1 MAKYKLYDD
10 YVAEQKAAAKETY
23 GPTKPEVEES
33 VTTETENNSE
43 TDDTLEKTEDTSA
56 QTDVAEEKKAEIDAS
71 HQESSTNEETEVT
84 DEKQTKKEKQQAALE
99 ANTTI
104 GEKSIMNGGSYGK
117 ITSKNKATGERLDN
131 IPKDK
136 NSVKSEALG
145 GTISR
150 TKKSYDTPE
159 GSFSVNAI
167 HYKGVLGEFDY
178 DPTQFELATIS
189 VGDPSDE
196 NGVTA
201 QMPFLHYIG
210 KQNWSLA
217 KKWGYS
223 TVEIPE
229 GLKIGDYMFAG
240 NEDIENVPKLPDSL
254 ESAHCMF
261 LNCKN
266 LVSASREEKIGE
278 SWDNHMNENTK
289 WSMPTKLKDASGMF
303 YGCSALRE
311 SFTEAGDSLEDA
323 RWMYGNTPN
332 MENYTDCTSA
342 LRLRKEFQENM
353 YTGSNK
359 ENVIDRIGNSSEK
372 NVSMLANKEAATKTG
387 VMVDELGVSAKETK
401 ELDSRVEK
409 RETKKAEAG
418 VVESDMSKYTAG
430 QASTAKVKDS
440 KGNTQSTVDSTEQ
453 SEKKESSN
461 PFSSILS
468 GLGFGSG
475 TSGAGMMDRAFTTF
489 LEYKLISKMTN
500 SKLLG
505 LGAAIGL
512 QYAGVLPKSM
522 APILETVGKVVG
534 KDTDLGKSLIGF
546 SDKLKQA
553 NSSDTTSSKTG
564 EKDDTEDVTTDITSS
579 AKSLSSAKNT
589 DITTAMKNNGVNIAK
604 QGTLL
609 NIAETPESEL
619 QVSKGISEESV
630 KALETTMNE
639 KAVNGSLDEETKTL
653 MADSYMRMM
662 SGLNGYNTGAKET
675 IATEYADDTEKQE
688 KATRGLGKT
697 LRTVTAPIY
706 DSLKQM
712 DEKYHFLS
720 DEQKETL
727 NSYQL
732 TGVTNYK
739 DYTVGMNMSPE
750 TDVDVQAKQT
760 QDSKTVT
767 TDNENAGKSEL
778 ELDTATTMPT
788 NTKTLKSDEKSLSDN
803 TSVEKTTDTKVTS
816 ADDDV
821 VAKRNARS
829 AEIESTFSDVLESER
844 QLQNSRDYVYSN

>member
-10 YVAEQKAAAKETY
+10 YVAEQRAAAKETY
-23 GPTKPEVEES
+23 GPPKQEEEAS
-33 VTTETENNSE
+33 VSAE
-43 TDDTLEKTEDTSA
+43 TDAKADDASA
-56 QTDVAEEKKAEIDAS
+56 QTEVAEEKKDAIDAA
-71 HQESSTNEETEVT
+71 HQTDSVSEEKDVTE
-84 DEKQTKKEKQQAALE
+84 EKQQAALDV
-99 ANTTI
+99 NTTI

-136 NSVKSEALG
+136 DSVKSEALG

-150 TKKSYDTPE
+150 TKTSYAE
-159 GSFSVNAI
+159 GATGNYIAYNML
-167 HYKGVLGEFDY
+167 HYKGALGEFDY

-189 VGDPSDE
+189 VGDLSDE
-196 NGVTA
+196 NGITA
-201 QMPFLHYIG
+201 QMPILHYIG
-210 KQNWSLA
+210 SQTKGGNIN
-217 KKWGYS
+217 
-223 TVEIPE
+223 IPE
-229 GLKIGDYMFAG
+229 GLKSADYMFSG
-240 NEDIENVPKLPDSL
+240 NTKLETVPVLPNSL
-254 ESAHCMF
+254 ESAHCAF
-261 LNCKN
+261 LNCTGLKR
-266 LVSASREEKIGE
+266 ACRDAKEGE
-278 SWDNHMNENTK
+278 TFFTNKMKDGTK
-289 WSMPTKLKDASGMF
+289 WSMPANLKDTSGMF
-303 YGCSALRE
+303 YGCTALEE
-311 SFTEAGDSLEDA
+311 SFTEANDSLEDA

-332 MENYTDCTSA
+332 MKNYTDCTSA
-342 LRLRKEFQENM
+342 ARLRKEFQENM

-359 ENVIDRIGNSSEK
+359 ENVIDKIGRSSEK
-372 NVSMLANKEAATKTG
+372 NISVVANSGDTKSGIMVS
-387 VMVDELGVSAKETK
+387 ELGVSAKEVK
-401 ELDSRVEK
+401 DLDSRVEK
-409 RETKKAEAG
+409 RETKKVEAG

-430 QASTAKVKDS
+430 QASTARVKDN

-453 SEKKESSN
+453 SEKKEGSN
-461 PFSSILS
+461 PFASMLG

-489 LEYKLISKMTN
+489 LEYKLISKLTN

-534 KDTDLGKSLIGF
+534 KDSDLGKSLIGF
-546 SDKLKQA
+546 SDQLKQVDGSGTA
-553 NSSDTTSSKTG
+553 SKTG
-564 EKDDTEDVTTDITSS
+564 GKDNTDVTTDITSS
-579 AKSLSSAKNT
+579 AKSLSSAKST

-662 SGLNGYNTGAKET
+662 SGLNSYDTGAKET
-675 IATEYADDTEKQE
+675 IATEYVDDMEKQE

-712 DEKYHFLS
+712 DKKYHFLS

-727 NSYQL
+727 NNYQL
-732 TGVTNYK
+732 TGVTNYN

-750 TDVDVQAKQT
+750 TDVDVQAKQA

-767 TDNENAGKSEL
+767 TDNENTGKSGL
-778 ELDTATTMPT
+778 ESDTATTMPT

-803 TSVEKTTDTKVTS
+803 TSVKKTTDTKSTS
-816 ADDDV
+816 AEDDV

-829 AEIESTFSDVLESER
+829 AEIESTFSDVLESEK
-844 QLQNSRDYVYSN
+844 QLQNNRDYGYSN

>member
-10 YVAEQKAAAKETY
+10 YMAEQRAAAKETTY
-23 GPTKPEVEES
+23 GPTKPEEES
-33 VTTETENNSE
+33 SVSDETKMEKSDNSVE
-43 TDDTLEKTEDTSA
+43 TTEDTSA
-56 QTDVAEEKKAEIDAS
+56 QTDAAEEKKDAIDAA
-71 HQESSTNEETEVT
+71 HQTESEEKNVTE
-84 DEKQTKKEKQQAALE
+84 EKQTKQEKQQAALD

-136 NSVKSEALG
+136 DSVKSDALG

-150 TKKSYDTPE
+150 TKTSYDTPE

-167 HYKGVLGEFDY
+167 HYKGALGEFDY

-217 KKWGYS
+217 KKWGYN

-278 SWDNHMNENTK
+278 SWNNHMNENTK

-372 NVSMLANKEAATKTG
+372 NVSMLANKESATKTG

-401 ELDSRVEK
+401 DLDSRVEK

-461 PFSSILS
+461 PFSSIFG

-475 TSGAGMMDRAFTTF
+475 TGGAGMMDRAFTTF
-489 LEYKLISKMTN
+489 LEYKLISKLTN

-546 SDKLKQA
+546 SDQLKQVTG
-553 NSSDTTSSKTG
+553 SDKTSSKTG
-564 EKDDTEDVTTDITSS
+564 EKDDTKDVTTNITSS

-662 SGLNGYNTGAKET
+662 SGLNSYDTGAKET
-675 IATEYADDTEKQE
+675 IATEYVDDTKKQE

-727 NSYQL
+727 NNYQL
-732 TGVTNYK
+732 TGVTNYN

-750 TDVDVQAKQT
+750 TDVDVQAKQV

-767 TDNENAGKSEL
+767 TDNENTGKSGL
-778 ELDTATTMPT
+778 ESDTATIMPT
-788 NTKTLKSDEKSLSDN
+788 DTKMLKSDEKSLSDN
-803 TSVEKTTDTKVTS
+803 TSVKKTTDTKLTS
-816 ADDDV
+816 AEDDV

-829 AEIESTFSDVLESER
+829 AEIESTFSDVLESEE
-844 QLQNSRDYVYSN
+844 QLQNNRDYGYSN

>member
-10 YVAEQKAAAKETY
+10 YVAEQRAAAKETY
-23 GPTKPEVEES
+23 GPPKPEEEASVSDETKEES
-33 VTTETENNSE
+33 DNSVET
-43 TDDTLEKTEDTSA
+43 TDDASA
-56 QTDVAEEKKAEIDAS
+56 QTEVAEEKDV
-71 HQESSTNEETEVT
+71 TE
-84 DEKQTKKEKQQAALE
+84 EKQTKQEKQQAALDV
-99 ANTTI
+99 NTTI

-136 NSVKSEALG
+136 DSVKSEALG

-150 TKKSYDTPE
+150 TKTSYAE
-159 GSFSVNAI
+159 GATGNYIAYNML

-189 VGDPSDE
+189 VGDLSDE
-196 NGVTA
+196 NGITA
-201 QMPFLHYIG
+201 QMPILHYIG
-210 KQNWSLA
+210 SQTKGGNIN
-217 KKWGYS
+217 
-223 TVEIPE
+223 IPE
-229 GLKIGDYMFAG
+229 GLKSADYMFSG
-240 NEDIENVPKLPDSL
+240 NTKLETVPVLPNSL
-254 ESAHCMF
+254 ESAHCAF
-261 LNCKN
+261 LNCTGLKR
-266 LVSASREEKIGE
+266 ACRDAKEGE
-278 SWDNHMNENTK
+278 TFFTNKMKDGTK
-289 WSMPTKLKDASGMF
+289 WSMPANLKDTSGMF
-303 YGCSALRE
+303 YGCTALEE
-311 SFTEAGDSLEDA
+311 SFTEANDSLEDA

-332 MENYTDCTSA
+332 MKNYTDCTSA
-342 LRLRKEFQENM
+342 ARLRKEFQENM

-359 ENVIDRIGNSSEK
+359 ENVIDKIGRSSEK
-372 NVSMLANKEAATKTG
+372 NISVVANSGDTKSGIMVS
-387 VMVDELGVSAKETK
+387 ELGVSAKEVK
-401 ELDSRVEK
+401 DLDSRVEK
-409 RETKKAEAG
+409 RETKKVEAG

-430 QASTAKVKDS
+430 QASTARVKDN

-461 PFSSILS
+461 PFSSMLG
-468 GLGFGSG
+468 GLGFGSD

-489 LEYKLISKMTN
+489 LEYKLISKLTN

-546 SDKLKQA
+546 SDTLKQVDG
-553 NSSDTTSSKTG
+553 SGTTSSKTG
-564 EKDDTEDVTTDITSS
+564 GKDNTDVTTDITSS
-579 AKSLSSAKNT
+579 AKSLSSAKST

-662 SGLNGYNTGAKET
+662 SGLNSYDTGAKET
-675 IATEYADDTEKQE
+675 IATEYVDDTEKQE

-727 NSYQL
+727 NNYQL
-732 TGVTNYK
+732 TGVTNYN

-750 TDVDVQAKQT
+750 TDVDVQAKQA

-767 TDNENAGKSEL
+767 TDNENTGKSGL
-778 ELDTATTMPT
+778 ESDIATTMPT

-803 TSVEKTTDTKVTS
+803 TSVKKTTDTKSTV
-816 ADDDV
+816 AEDDV

-829 AEIESTFSDVLESER
+829 AEIESTFSDVLESEK
-844 QLQNSRDYVYSN
+844 QLQNNRDYGYSN

>member
-10 YVAEQKAAAKETY
+10 YVAEQRAAAKETY
-23 GPTKPEVEES
+23 GPPKLEEEASVSDETKEES
-33 VTTETENNSE
+33 DNSVET
-43 TDDTLEKTEDTSA
+43 TDDASA
-56 QTDVAEEKKAEIDAS
+56 QTEVAEEKDV
-71 HQESSTNEETEVT
+71 TE
-84 DEKQTKKEKQQAALE
+84 EKQTKQEKQQAALDV
-99 ANTTI
+99 NTTI

-136 NSVKSEALG
+136 DSVKSEALG

-150 TKKSYDTPE
+150 TKTSYDTPE

-167 HYKGVLGEFDY
+167 HYKGALGEFDY

-210 KQNWSLA
+210 SQTKGGNI
-217 KKWGYS
+217 
-223 TVEIPE
+223 TIPE
-229 GLKIGDYMFAG
+229 GLKSADYMFSG
-240 NEDIENVPKLPDSL
+240 NTKLETVPVLPNSL
-254 ESAHCMF
+254 ESAHCAF
-261 LNCKN
+261 LNCTGLKR
-266 LVSASREEKIGE
+266 ACRDAKEGE
-278 SWDNHMNENTK
+278 TFFTNKMKDGTK
-289 WSMPTKLKDASGMF
+289 WSMPANLKDTSGMF
-303 YGCSALRE
+303 YGCTALEE
-311 SFTEAGDSLEDA
+311 SFTEANDSLEDA

-332 MENYTDCTSA
+332 MKNYTDCTSA
-342 LRLRKEFQENM
+342 ARLRKEFQENM

-359 ENVIDRIGNSSEK
+359 ENVIDKIGKSSEK
-372 NVSMLANKEAATKTG
+372 NISVVANSGDTKSGIMVS
-387 VMVDELGVSAKETK
+387 ELGVSAKEIK
-401 ELDSRVEK
+401 DLDSRVEK

-453 SEKKESSN
+453 SEKKEGSN
-461 PFSSILS
+461 PFASMLG

-489 LEYKLISKMTN
+489 LEYKLISKLTN

-505 LGAAIGL
+505 LGASIGL

-546 SDKLKQA
+546 SDTLKHVDG
-553 NSSDTTSSKTG
+553 SGTTSSKTG
-564 EKDDTEDVTTDITSS
+564 GKDNTDVTTDITSS
-579 AKSLSSAKNT
+579 AKSLSSAKST

-662 SGLNGYNTGAKET
+662 SGLNSYDTGAKET
-675 IATEYADDTEKQE
+675 IATEYVDDTEKQE

-712 DEKYHFLS
+712 DEKY
-720 DEQKETL
+720 
-727 NSYQL
+727 
-732 TGVTNYK
+732 
-739 DYTVGMNMSPE
+739 
-750 TDVDVQAKQT
+750 
-760 QDSKTVT
+760 QDR
-767 TDNENAGKSEL
+767 KS
-778 ELDTATTMPT
+778 
-788 NTKTLKSDEKSLSDN
+788 
-803 TSVEKTTDTKVTS
+803 
-816 ADDDV
+816 V
-821 VAKRNARS
+821 V
-829 AEIESTFSDVLESER
+829 
-844 QLQNSRDYVYSN
+844 

>member
-1 MAKYKLYDD
+1 MVKYKLYDD
-10 YVAEQKAAAKETY
+10 YVAEQRAAAKETY
-23 GPTKPEVEES
+23 GPPKLEEEASVSDETKEES
-33 VTTETENNSE
+33 DNSVET
-43 TDDTLEKTEDTSA
+43 TDDASA
-56 QTDVAEEKKAEIDAS
+56 QTEVAEEKDV
-71 HQESSTNEETEVT
+71 TE
-84 DEKQTKKEKQQAALE
+84 EKQTKQEKQQAALDV
-99 ANTTI
+99 NTTI

-136 NSVKSEALG
+136 DSVKSEALG

-150 TKKSYDTPE
+150 TKTSYAE
-159 GSFSVNAI
+159 GATGNYIAYNML

-189 VGDPSDE
+189 VGDLSDE
-196 NGVTA
+196 NGITA
-201 QMPFLHYIG
+201 QMPILHYIG
-210 KQNWSLA
+210 SQTKGGNIN
-217 KKWGYS
+217 
-223 TVEIPE
+223 IPE
-229 GLKIGDYMFAG
+229 GLKSADYMFSG
-240 NEDIENVPKLPDSL
+240 NTKLETVPVLPNSL
-254 ESAHCMF
+254 ESAHCAF
-261 LNCKN
+261 LNCTGLKR
-266 LVSASREEKIGE
+266 ACRDAKEGE
-278 SWDNHMNENTK
+278 TFFTNKMKDGTK
-289 WSMPTKLKDASGMF
+289 WSMPANLKDTSGMF
-303 YGCSALRE
+303 YGCTALEE
-311 SFTEAGDSLEDA
+311 SFTEANDSLEDA

-332 MENYTDCTSA
+332 MKNYTDCTSA
-342 LRLRKEFQENM
+342 ARLRKEFQENM

-359 ENVIDRIGNSSEK
+359 ENVIDKIGKSSEK
-372 NVSMLANKEAATKTG
+372 NISVVANSGDTKSGIMVS
-387 VMVDELGVSAKETK
+387 ELGVSAKEIK
-401 ELDSRVEK
+401 DLDSRVEK

-430 QASTAKVKDS
+430 QASTARVKDN
-440 KGNTQSTVDSTEQ
+440 KGNTQSTVDSKEQ

-461 PFSSILS
+461 PFASMLG
-468 GLGFGSG
+468 GLGFGNG
-475 TSGAGMMDRAFTTF
+475 TSGAGMMDRLFTTF
-489 LEYKLISKMTN
+489 LEYKLISKLTN

-505 LGAAIGL
+505 LGASIGL

-546 SDKLKQA
+546 SDTLKHVDG
-553 NSSDTTSSKTG
+553 SGTTSSKTG
-564 EKDDTEDVTTDITSS
+564 GKDNTDVTTDITSS
-579 AKSLSSAKNT
+579 AKSLSSAKST

-662 SGLNGYNTGAKET
+662 SGLNSYDTGAKET
-675 IATEYADDTEKQE
+675 IATEYVDDTEKQE

-727 NSYQL
+727 NNYQL
-732 TGVTNYK
+732 TGVTNYN

-750 TDVDVQAKQT
+750 TDVDAQAKQA

-767 TDNENAGKSEL
+767 TDNENTGKSGL
-778 ELDTATTMPT
+778 ESDTATTMPT
-788 NTKTLKSDEKSLSDN
+788 DTKTLKSDEKSLSDN
-803 TSVEKTTDTKVTS
+803 TSVKKTTDTKSTV
-816 ADDDV
+816 AEDDV

-829 AEIESTFSDVLESER
+829 AEIESTFSDVLESEK
-844 QLQNSRDYVYSN
+844 QLQNNRDYGYSN

>member
-10 YVAEQKAAAKETY
+10 YVAEQRAAAKEIY
-23 GPTKPEVEES
+23 GPTKSEEEAS
-33 VTTETENNSE
+33 VSAE
-43 TDDTLEKTEDTSA
+43 TDAKADDASA
-56 QTDVAEEKKAEIDAS
+56 QTEVAEEKKDAIDAA
-71 HQESSTNEETEVT
+71 HQTDSVSEEKDVTE
-84 DEKQTKKEKQQAALE
+84 EKQTKQEKQQAALD

-136 NSVKSEALG
+136 DSVKSEALG

-150 TKKSYDTPE
+150 TKTSYDTPE

-167 HYKGVLGEFDY
+167 HYKGALGEFDY

-217 KKWGYS
+217 KKMGYS
-223 TVEIPE
+223 TVKIPD

-240 NEDIENVPKLPDSL
+240 NADIENVPELPDSL

-278 SWDNHMNENTK
+278 SWNNHMNENTK

-372 NVSMLANKEAATKTG
+372 NVSMLANKESATKTG

-401 ELDSRVEK
+401 DLDSRVEK

-461 PFSSILS
+461 PFSSILG

-475 TSGAGMMDRAFTTF
+475 TNGAGMMDRLFTTF
-489 LEYKLISKMTN
+489 LEYKLISKLTN

-546 SDKLKQA
+546 SDQLKQVDG
-553 NSSDTTSSKTG
+553 SGTTSSKTG
-564 EKDDTEDVTTDITSS
+564 GKNNTDVTTDITSS
-579 AKSLSSAKNT
+579 AKSLSSAKST

-662 SGLNGYNTGAKET
+662 SGLNSYDTGAKET
-675 IATEYADDTEKQE
+675 IATKYVDDTEKQE

-727 NSYQL
+727 NNYQL
-732 TGVTNYK
+732 TGVTNYN

-750 TDVDVQAKQT
+750 TDVDVQAKQA

-767 TDNENAGKSEL
+767 TDNENTGKSGL
-778 ELDTATTMPT
+778 ESDTATTMPT
-788 NTKTLKSDEKSLSDN
+788 NTKMLKSDEKSLSDN
-803 TSVEKTTDTKVTS
+803 TSVKKTTDTKSTS
-816 ADDDV
+816 AAEDDV

-829 AEIESTFSDVLESER
+829 AEIESTFSDVLESEK
-844 QLQNSRDYVYSN
+844 QLQNNRDYGYSN

>member
-10 YVAEQKAAAKETY
+10 YVEEQRAAAKETY
-23 GPTKPEVEES
+23 GPTKPEEEAS
-33 VTTETENNSE
+33 VSAE
-43 TDDTLEKTEDTSA
+43 TDAKADDTSA
-56 QTDVAEEKKAEIDAS
+56 QTEVAEEKKDAIDAA
-71 HQESSTNEETEVT
+71 HQTDSVSEEKEVT
-84 DEKQTKKEKQQAALE
+84 EEKQTKQEKQQAALD

-104 GEKSIMNGGSYGK
+104 GDKSIMNGGSYGK

-136 NSVKSEALG
+136 DSVKSEALG

-150 TKKSYDTPE
+150 TKTSYAE
-159 GSFSVNAI
+159 GATGNYIAYNML
-167 HYKGVLGEFDY
+167 HYKGALGEFDY

-189 VGDPSDE
+189 VGDLSDE
-196 NGVTA
+196 NGITA
-201 QMPFLHYIG
+201 QMPILHYIG
-210 KQNWSLA
+210 SQTKGGNIN
-217 KKWGYS
+217 
-223 TVEIPE
+223 IPE
-229 GLKIGDYMFAG
+229 GLKSADYMFSG
-240 NEDIENVPKLPDSL
+240 NTKLETVPVLPNSL
-254 ESAHCMF
+254 ESAHCAF
-261 LNCKN
+261 LNCTGLKR
-266 LVSASREEKIGE
+266 ACRDAKEGE
-278 SWDNHMNENTK
+278 TFFTNKMKDGTK
-289 WSMPTKLKDASGMF
+289 WSMPANLKDTSGMF
-303 YGCSALRE
+303 YGCTALEE
-311 SFTEAGDSLEDA
+311 SFTEANDSLEDA

-332 MENYTDCTSA
+332 MKNYTDCTSA
-342 LRLRKEFQENM
+342 ARLRKEFQENM

-359 ENVIDRIGNSSEK
+359 ENVIDKIGKSSEK
-372 NVSMLANKEAATKTG
+372 NISVVANSGDTKSGIMVS
-387 VMVDELGVSAKETK
+387 ELGVSAKEIK
-401 ELDSRVEK
+401 DLDSRVEK
-409 RETKKAEAG
+409 RETKKVEAG

-461 PFSSILS
+461 PFASMLG
-468 GLGFGSG
+468 GLGFGNG
-475 TSGAGMMDRAFTTF
+475 TSGAGMMDRLFTTF
-489 LEYKLISKMTN
+489 LEYKLISKLTN

-505 LGAAIGL
+505 LGASIGL

-546 SDKLKQA
+546 SDQLKQVTG
-553 NSSDTTSSKTG
+553 SDKTSSKTG
-564 EKDDTEDVTTDITSS
+564 EKDDVTTDITSS

-639 KAVNGSLDEETKTL
+639 KAVNGFLDEETKTL

-662 SGLNGYNTGAKET
+662 SGLNSYDTGAKET
-675 IATEYADDTEKQE
+675 IATEYVDNTEKQE

-727 NSYQL
+727 NNYQL
-732 TGVTNYK
+732 TGVTNYN
-739 DYTVGMNMSPE
+739 DYTVGMNMAPE
-750 TDVDVQAKQT
+750 TDVDVQAKQA

-767 TDNENAGKSEL
+767 TDNENTGKSGL
-778 ELDTATTMPT
+778 ESDTATTMPT

-803 TSVEKTTDTKVTS
+803 TSVKKTTDTKSTSVTE
-816 ADDDV
+816 DDV

-829 AEIESTFSDVLESER
+829 AEIESTFSDVLESEK
-844 QLQNSRDYVYSN
+844 QLQNNRDYGYSN

>member
-10 YVAEQKAAAKETY
+10 YVAEQRAAAKETY
-23 GPTKPEVEES
+23 GPPKPEEEAS
-33 VTTETENNSE
+33 VSAE
-43 TDDTLEKTEDTSA
+43 TDAKADDASA
-56 QTDVAEEKKAEIDAS
+56 QTEIAEEKKDAIDAA
-71 HQESSTNEETEVT
+71 HQTDSVSEEKDVTE
-84 DEKQTKKEKQQAALE
+84 EKQTKQEKQQAALDV
-99 ANTTI
+99 NTTI

-136 NSVKSEALG
+136 DSVKSEALG

-150 TKKSYDTPE
+150 TKTSYAE
-159 GSFSVNAI
+159 GATGNYIAYNML
-167 HYKGVLGEFDY
+167 HYKGALGEFDY

-189 VGDPSDE
+189 VGDLSDE
-196 NGVTA
+196 NGITA
-201 QMPFLHYIG
+201 QMPILHYIG
-210 KQNWSLA
+210 SQTKGGNIN
-217 KKWGYS
+217 
-223 TVEIPE
+223 IPE
-229 GLKIGDYMFAG
+229 GLKSADYMFSG
-240 NEDIENVPKLPDSL
+240 NTKLETVPVLPNSL
-254 ESAHCMF
+254 ESAHCAF
-261 LNCKN
+261 LNCTGLKR
-266 LVSASREEKIGE
+266 ACRDAKEGE
-278 SWDNHMNENTK
+278 TFFTNKMKDGTK
-289 WSMPTKLKDASGMF
+289 WSMPANLKDTSGMF
-303 YGCSALRE
+303 YGCTALEE
-311 SFTEAGDSLEDA
+311 SFTEANDSLEDA

-332 MENYTDCTSA
+332 MKNYTDCTSA
-342 LRLRKEFQENM
+342 ARLRKEFQENM

-359 ENVIDRIGNSSEK
+359 ENVIDKIGRSSEK
-372 NVSMLANKEAATKTG
+372 NISVVANSGDTKSGIMVS
-387 VMVDELGVSAKETK
+387 ELGVSAKEVK
-401 ELDSRVEK
+401 DLDSRVEK
-409 RETKKAEAG
+409 RETKKVEAG

-430 QASTAKVKDS
+430 QASTARVKDN

-461 PFSSILS
+461 PFSSMLG

-489 LEYKLISKMTN
+489 LEYKLISKLTN

-546 SDKLKQA
+546 SDKLKQVDGSGTA
-553 NSSDTTSSKTG
+553 LKTG
-564 EKDDTEDVTTDITSS
+564 GKDNTDVTTDITSS
-579 AKSLSSAKNT
+579 AKSLSSAKST

-653 MADSYMRMM
+653 MADSYMRMI
-662 SGLNGYNTGAKET
+662 SGLNSYDTGAKET
-675 IATEYADDTEKQE
+675 IATEYVDDTEKQE

-727 NSYQL
+727 NNYQL
-732 TGVTNYK
+732 TGVTNYN

-750 TDVDVQAKQT
+750 TDVDVQAKQA

-767 TDNENAGKSEL
+767 TDNENTGKSGL
-778 ELDTATTMPT
+778 ESDTATTMPT

-803 TSVEKTTDTKVTS
+803 TSVKKTTDTKSTS
-816 ADDDV
+816 AEDDV

-829 AEIESTFSDVLESER
+829 AEIESTFSDVLESEK
-844 QLQNSRDYVYSN
+844 QLQNNRDYGYSN

>member
-10 YVAEQKAAAKETY
+10 YVAEQRAAAKETY
-23 GPTKPEVEES
+23 GPPKPEEEAS
-33 VTTETENNSE
+33 VSAE
-43 TDDTLEKTEDTSA
+43 TDAKADDASA
-56 QTDVAEEKKAEIDAS
+56 QTEIAEEKKDAIDAA
-71 HQESSTNEETEVT
+71 HQTDSVSEEKDVTE
-84 DEKQTKKEKQQAALE
+84 EKQTKQEKQQAALDV
-99 ANTTI
+99 NTTI

-136 NSVKSEALG
+136 DSVKSEALG

-150 TKKSYDTPE
+150 TKTSYAE
-159 GSFSVNAI
+159 GATGNYIAYNML
-167 HYKGVLGEFDY
+167 HYKGALGEFDY

-189 VGDPSDE
+189 VGDLSDE
-196 NGVTA
+196 NGITA
-201 QMPFLHYIG
+201 QMPILHYIG
-210 KQNWSLA
+210 SQTKGGNIN
-217 KKWGYS
+217 
-223 TVEIPE
+223 IPE
-229 GLKIGDYMFAG
+229 GLKSADYMFSG
-240 NEDIENVPKLPDSL
+240 NTKLETVPVLPNSL
-254 ESAHCMF
+254 ESAHCAF
-261 LNCKN
+261 LNCTGLKR
-266 LVSASREEKIGE
+266 ACRDAKEGE
-278 SWDNHMNENTK
+278 TFFTNKMKDGTK
-289 WSMPTKLKDASGMF
+289 WSMPANLKDTSGMF
-303 YGCSALRE
+303 YGCTALEE
-311 SFTEAGDSLEDA
+311 SFTEANDSLEDA

-332 MENYTDCTSA
+332 MKNYTDCTSA
-342 LRLRKEFQENM
+342 ARLRKEFQENM

-359 ENVIDRIGNSSEK
+359 ENVIDKIGKSSEK
-372 NVSMLANKEAATKTG
+372 NISIVANSGDTKSGIMVS
-387 VMVDELGVSAKETK
+387 ELGVSAKEVK
-401 ELDSRVEK
+401 DLDSRVEK

-430 QASTAKVKDS
+430 QASTARVKDN
-440 KGNTQSTVDSTEQ
+440 KGNTQSTADSTEQ

-461 PFSSILS
+461 PFASMLDR
-468 GLGFGSG
+468 LGFGNG

-489 LEYKLISKMTN
+489 LEYKLISKLTN

-505 LGAAIGL
+505 LGASIGL

-546 SDKLKQA
+546 SDQLKQVTG
-553 NSSDTTSSKTG
+553 SDKTSSKTG
-564 EKDDTEDVTTDITSS
+564 EKDNTDVTTDITSS

-662 SGLNGYNTGAKET
+662 SGLNSYDTGAKET
-675 IATEYADDTEKQE
+675 IATEYVDDTEKQE

-727 NSYQL
+727 NNYQL
-732 TGVTNYK
+732 TGVTNYN

-750 TDVDVQAKQT
+750 TDVDVQAKQA

-767 TDNENAGKSEL
+767 TDNENTGKSGL
-778 ELDTATTMPT
+778 ESDTATTMPT

-803 TSVEKTTDTKVTS
+803 TSVKKTTDTKS
-816 ADDDV
+816 AVAEDDV

-829 AEIESTFSDVLESER
+829 AEIESTFSDVLESEK
-844 QLQNSRDYVYSN
+844 QLQNNRDYGYSN

>member
-1 MAKYKLYDD
+1 MVKYKLYDD
-10 YVAEQKAAAKETY
+10 YVAEQRAAAKETY
-23 GPTKPEVEES
+23 GPPKPEEEAS
-33 VTTETENNSE
+33 VSAK
-43 TDDTLEKTEDTSA
+43 TDAKADDTSA
-56 QTDVAEEKKAEIDAS
+56 QTEVAEEKKDAIDAA
-71 HQESSTNEETEVT
+71 HQTDSVSEEKDVTE
-84 DEKQTKKEKQQAALE
+84 EKQQAALD

-136 NSVKSEALG
+136 DSVKSEALG

-150 TKKSYDTPE
+150 TKTSYAE
-159 GSFSVNAI
+159 GATGNYIAYNML
-167 HYKGVLGEFDY
+167 HYKGALGEFDY

-189 VGDPSDE
+189 VGDLSDE
-196 NGVTA
+196 NGITA
-201 QMPFLHYIG
+201 QMPILHYIG
-210 KQNWSLA
+210 SQTKGGNIN
-217 KKWGYS
+217 
-223 TVEIPE
+223 IPE
-229 GLKIGDYMFAG
+229 GLKSADYMFSG
-240 NEDIENVPKLPDSL
+240 NTKLETVPVLPNSL
-254 ESAHCMF
+254 ESAHCAF
-261 LNCKN
+261 LNCTGLKR
-266 LVSASREEKIGE
+266 ACRDAKEGE
-278 SWDNHMNENTK
+278 TFFTNKMKDGTK
-289 WSMPTKLKDASGMF
+289 WSMPANLKDTSGMF
-303 YGCSALRE
+303 YGCTALEE
-311 SFTEAGDSLEDA
+311 SFTEANDSLEDA

-332 MENYTDCTSA
+332 MKNYTDCTSA
-342 LRLRKEFQENM
+342 ARLRKEFQENM

-359 ENVIDRIGNSSEK
+359 ENVIDKIGKSSEK
-372 NVSMLANKEAATKTG
+372 NISVVANSGDTKSGIMVS
-387 VMVDELGVSAKETK
+387 ELGVSAKEVK
-401 ELDSRVEK
+401 DLDSRVEK
-409 RETKKAEAG
+409 RETKKVEAG

-430 QASTAKVKDS
+430 QASTARVKDN

-461 PFSSILS
+461 PFSSMLG
-468 GLGFGSG
+468 GLGFGSD

-489 LEYKLISKMTN
+489 LEYKLISKLTN

-546 SDKLKQA
+546 SDQLKQVDGSGTA
-553 NSSDTTSSKTG
+553 SKTG
-564 EKDDTEDVTTDITSS
+564 GKDNTDVTTDITSS

-662 SGLNGYNTGAKET
+662 SGLNSYDTGAKET
-675 IATEYADDTEKQE
+675 IATEYVDDTEKQE

-727 NSYQL
+727 NNYQL
-732 TGVTNYK
+732 TGVTNYN

-750 TDVDVQAKQT
+750 TDVDVQAKQA

-767 TDNENAGKSEL
+767 TDNENTGKSGL
-778 ELDTATTMPT
+778 ESDTATIMLTD
-788 NTKTLKSDEKSLSDN
+788 TKTLKSDEKSLSDN
-803 TSVEKTTDTKVTS
+803 TSVKKTTDTKSTS
-816 ADDDV
+816 AEDDV

-829 AEIESTFSDVLESER
+829 AEIESTFSDVLESEK
-844 QLQNSRDYVYSN
+844 QLQNNRDYGYSN